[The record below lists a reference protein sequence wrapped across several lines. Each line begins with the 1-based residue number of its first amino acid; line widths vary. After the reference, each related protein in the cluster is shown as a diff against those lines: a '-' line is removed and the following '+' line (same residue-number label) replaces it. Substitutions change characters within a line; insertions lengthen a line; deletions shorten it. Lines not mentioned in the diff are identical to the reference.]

1 MAEQPTATIV
11 FVDDE
16 PRAGELFARFARS
29 ENLAVHTFRN
39 PMDALN
45 YLADHP
51 ADLVISDL
59 KMPDMS
65 GLELLRNV
73 KARHPALP
81 FVMITGYSTLDDA
94 IEALRLGAADFIK
107 KPYEPEALIELSR
120 EIIDRS
126 QDNKTDS
133 TPPAP
138 KRVEQDMLGSSPAI
152 MMVYRIIEKIA
163 DVRINVMIEGE
174 SGSGKELAAR
184 AVHMLSDYADKPFIV
199 IDCGALT
206 DTLLESELFGH
217 EKGAFT
223 GATATKPGL
232 LEVASGGT
240 VFLDEIGNISDNM
253 QVKLLRVIQEQQVTR
268 VGGVKPIDIDVRF
281 IVASNRSLAKMV
293 EAGEFR
299 HDLYHRLN
307 VVRIRMPALR
317 ERREDIPDL
326 ANHFVETFAKRYQ
339 REVTGF
345 EPKTIQQL
353 VNYHWPG
360 NVRELKNLVERLVA
374 LADAPLLSLEQ
385 PLGIDQEN
393 LGGLAPPGATGGDAI
408 DYDLPTLDILERR
421 YIEKVLA
428 LQDGNREKTAR
439 ILGINKSTL
448 WRKLQSY
455 ENNRQRFGD

>member
-1 MAEQPTATIV
+1 MTEQHSASIV

-16 PRAGELFARFARS
+16 PRAGDLFARFARS
-29 ENLAVHTFRN
+29 EGLTVHSFRN
-39 PMDALN
+39 PLQALEHIDAQG
-45 YLADHP
+45 

-59 KMPDMS
+59 KMPDMT

-73 KARHPALP
+73 KARQPELP

-107 KPYEPEALIELSR
+107 KPYEPEDLIRLAG
-120 EIIDRS
+120 EILDRADDATAS
-126 QDNKTDS
+126 DA
-133 TPPAP
+133 PPPDGPGQAI
-138 KRVEQDMLGSSPAI
+138 LGESPAI
-152 MMVYRIIEKIA
+152 GMVYRIIDKIA

-174 SGSGKELAAR
+174 SGSGKELAAK
-184 AVHMLSDYADKPFIV
+184 AVHERSQFADTPFIV

-223 GATATKPGL
+223 GAATTKPGL

-281 IVASNRSLAKMV
+281 IVASNRALAKMV

-307 VVRIRMPALR
+307 VVRIRMPPLR
-317 ERREDIPDL
+317 ERREDIPAL
-326 ANHFVETFAKRYQ
+326 ARHFLNSFARRYH
-339 REVTGF
+339 RDVHDFDE
-345 EPKTIQQL
+345 EAMRRL
-353 VNYHWPG
+353 VHYAWPG

-374 LADAPLLSLEQ
+374 LADGPLLNLEASPDGMQ
-385 PLGIDQEN
+385 D
-393 LGGLAPPGATGGDAI
+393 AMPGAAMTAAPDS
-408 DYDLPTLDILERR
+408 DLPLDHDLPTLEVLERR

-428 LQDGNREKTAR
+428 LQEGNRERTAR
-439 ILGINKSTL
+439 TLGINKSTL
-448 WRKLQSY
+448 WRKLQSW
-455 ENNRQRFGD
+455 EQER